1 MADAAS
7 LVHSGAF
14 PPQSRKSCGSA
25 ADAGGSALGPFGRAA
40 GVAKASDLKRH
51 LLGGDPLRRQR
62 KQPAL
67 VLVGQRDLNNLLAL
81 AADGER
87 CLAVA
92 GPVIAGNEG
101 RAGLEPMHHA
111 ELDQLI

>member
-40 GVAKASDLKRH
+40 GLAKPSDFERDL
-51 LLGGDPLRRQR
+51 LRRDVLRRERTQ
-62 KQPAL
+62 QAL
-67 VLVGQRDLNNLLAL
+67 VLVAQGDLNNLLAL
-81 AADGER
+81 PADGEGG
-87 CLAVA
+87 LAVA
-92 GPVIAGNEG
+92 GAMIAGNEG

-111 ELDQLI
+111 ELNQ